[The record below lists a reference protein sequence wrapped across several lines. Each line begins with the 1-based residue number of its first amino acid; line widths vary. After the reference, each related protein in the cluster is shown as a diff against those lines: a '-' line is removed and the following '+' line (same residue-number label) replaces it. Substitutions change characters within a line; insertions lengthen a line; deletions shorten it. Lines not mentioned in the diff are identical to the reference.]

1 VSFIVVFDHFCLTDS
16 RARTAQ
22 VVDEGRLFVSVRG
35 LISKFNTACGR
46 TGTDRQ
52 FLYVNGRPCTLSK
65 VWRLTGN
72 LGDRISYGCQVQ
84 KAFNEVYRSFNATQS
99 PFLVADFIVAP
110 GLLPLTQKYDLLTF
124 SFLRCL
130 RCECFTGQ
138 EDYLPLQ

>member
-1 VSFIVVFDHFCLTDS
+1 MGFILVVDQSCLTDS
-16 RARTAQ
+16 RVRTAQ
-22 VVDEGRLFVSVRG
+22 VVGEGRLLVSVRG
-35 LISKFNTACGR
+35 LISKFNATCGR

-72 LGDRISYGCQVQ
+72 FGDRISRGYQVQ

-110 GLLPLTQKYDLLTF
+110 GSLPLTQKYNLLTF
-124 SFLRCL
+124 SLFRCL

-138 EDYLPLQ
+138 EDYLPL